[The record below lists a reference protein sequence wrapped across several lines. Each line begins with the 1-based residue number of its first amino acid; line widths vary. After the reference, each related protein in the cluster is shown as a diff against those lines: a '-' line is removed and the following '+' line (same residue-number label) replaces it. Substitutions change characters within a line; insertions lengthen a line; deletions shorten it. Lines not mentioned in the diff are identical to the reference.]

1 MSVTVLYEDSDL
13 IVCVKPAGVP
23 SQSDPSG
30 STDMTALLREHL
42 ALRGE
47 KSDVFVVH
55 RLDRAVGGVMV
66 YAKSKRA
73 ASELSRAIAERSD
86 FEKIYLAVVQ
96 GEPQQ
101 PCGTL
106 EDYIYK
112 DAKAHKAYVA
122 SGKRQGVKY
131 ASLDY
136 TLMDTVTVG
145 EKKFSLLKIKLG
157 TGRFHQIRVQLASR
171 GLSICGDGKYGS
183 REKCPSISLW
193 AYSLSFTYNGRSMTF
208 NHSPEEND
216 LWNLFNTLI

>member
-1 MSVTVLYEDSDL
+1 
-13 IVCVKPAGVP
+13 
-23 SQSDPSG
+23 
-30 STDMTALLREHL
+30 
-42 ALRGE
+42 
-47 KSDVFVVH
+47 
-55 RLDRAVGGVMV
+55 MV

-96 GEPQQ
+96 GEPPQ

-106 EDYIYK
+106 EDHIYK
-112 DAKAHKAYVA
+112 DARAHKAYIA

-136 TLMDTVTVG
+136 TLMDTVTVD

-183 REKCPSISLW
+183 REKCSSISLW
-193 AYSLSFTYNGRSMTF
+193 AYSLSFVYKGRSMTF
-208 NHSPEEND
+208 EHPPKREDFWSLFD
-216 LWNLFNTLI
+216 NLI